1 MKCFY
6 CGNEHNDVKCPLISA
21 YDFAADGKI
30 ARVEFVTFADIQLP
44 QTIFDLMPE
53 GTTKQ

>member
-1 MKCFY
+1 VKCFY
-6 CGNEHNDVKCPLISA
+6 CGNEHETKCPLISA
-21 YDFAADGKI
+21 YDYTPDGKVCRI
-30 ARVEFVTFADIQLP
+30 EFVTFADIQLP